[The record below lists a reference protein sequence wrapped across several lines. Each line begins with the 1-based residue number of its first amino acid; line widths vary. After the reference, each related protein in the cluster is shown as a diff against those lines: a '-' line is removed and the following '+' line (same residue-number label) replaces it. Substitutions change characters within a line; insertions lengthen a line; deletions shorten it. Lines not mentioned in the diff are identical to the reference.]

1 MISYKSALS
10 VLFSVSLVACSTTS
24 SQTYPE
30 VDPTPP
36 VTAETEQPTATPE
49 PAVKKPEEVA
59 PVKVV
64 EEKPK
69 AKPAPLPTKTEDGK
83 LILGEQEWVFIPGL
97 DKSFKARVDTGATTS
112 SISAV
117 DIVRFERD
125 GKDWVKFRIEH
136 DDISSNEISLPI
148 LRWAK
153 IKQSGTEEFQK
164 RPVVTAWIEI
174 GDLKDKADFTLTDRS
189 HLSFP
194 VLLGRSFF
202 RDVAL
207 VDIGR
212 KFVQPKKK

>member
-1 MISYKSALS
+1 MISYKSTIS
-10 VLFSVSLVACSTTS
+10 VLFCFSLVACSTTS
-24 SQTYPE
+24 VQTDSTVDQKPATE
-30 VDPTPP
+30 VK
-36 VTAETEQPTATPE
+36 TEQPVVNPE
-49 PAVKKPEEVA
+49 PDVVVEKPVE
-59 PVKVV
+59 VV
-64 EEKPK
+64 EEKPEQ
-69 AKPAPLPTKTEDGK
+69 KPQPLPTKTADGK

-125 GKDWVKFRIEH
+125 GKDWVKFKIEH
-136 DDISSNEISLPI
+136 DNISSNEISLPI

-153 IKQSGTEEFQK
+153 VKQSGSEEIQK

-174 GDLKDKADFTLTDRS
+174 GDLKDKADFTLSDRN
-189 HLSFP
+189 HLEFP

>member
-1 MISYKSALS
+1 MISYKSTIS
-10 VLFSVSLVACSTTS
+10 VLFCFSLVACSTTS
-24 SQTYPE
+24 VQTDST
-30 VDPTPP
+30 VDPKPATE
-36 VTAETEQPTATPE
+36 VKTEQPVVNPE
-49 PAVKKPEEVA
+49 PDVVVEKPVE
-59 PVKVV
+59 VV
-64 EEKPK
+64 EEKPEQ
-69 AKPAPLPTKTEDGK
+69 KPQPLPTKTADGK

-125 GKDWVKFRIEH
+125 GKDWVKFKIEH
-136 DDISSNEISLPI
+136 DNISSNEISLPI

-153 IKQSGTEEFQK
+153 VKQSGSEEIQK

-174 GDLKDKADFTLTDRS
+174 GDLKDKADFTLSDRN
-189 HLSFP
+189 HLEFP